1 MDGDLIAIVNRLQDT
16 FNHIGG
22 DALDLP
28 QIVVV
33 GSQSSGKSSV
43 LETIVGRDF
52 LPRGQGIVTRRPLVL
67 QLIHTPAS
75 GAGADHGHGNGPSAS
90 QAEGYHVDGSGQ
102 GLSASA
108 TSATLRKSPRMGM
121 SPDKADGYLPNF
133 DAKDPAAGA
142 GIMRPGGSR
151 MGGGM
156 GSGGAEYAEFLH
168 LNRRFT
174 DFEEIRKEI
183 EAETYRVA
191 GQNKVCSFWVGV
203 WRRERVELT
212 DQGVSKL
219 PINLK
224 IYGPGVLNLTLVD
237 LPGLTKV
244 PVGDQPTDIERQIKS
259 LVLDYIS
266 KPNSYVV
273 LSLRLFV
280 AQSLFLTHFTLW
292 PVQPT

>member
-75 GAGADHGHGNGPSAS
+75 GAGNGHGTSPS
-90 QAEGYHVDGSGQ
+90 QAEGYNVDGPGS

-142 GIMRPGGSR
+142 GIMRPGGRS

-191 GQNKVCSFWVGV
+191 GQNKVCTLVKQGKGV
-203 WRRERVELT
+203 ADGIGRIEITDQPEDLRSGRAQLDIGGSAGT
-212 DQGVSKL
+212 DQGACRGSADG
-219 PINLK
+219 
-224 IYGPGVLNLTLVD
+224 Y
-237 LPGLTKV
+237 
-244 PVGDQPTDIERQIKS
+244 
-259 LVLDYIS
+259 
-266 KPNSYVV
+266 
-273 LSLRLFV
+273 
-280 AQSLFLTHFTLW
+280 
-292 PVQPT
+292 